1 MRKRTLAGVC
11 SVLALVIVLAMGFLR
26 VKTPHNIPF
35 FVIYLVAMPLLLL
48 PLTAV
53 NKKKVLAWRKARGRD
68 IEEEEKYEI
77 EEADVISLRPRPE
90 APTDDVSEGR
100 GHPTSFR

>member
-1 MRKRTLAGVC
+1 MGKRTLAGVC

-35 FVIYLVAMPLLLL
+35 FVIYLVLMPLLLV
-48 PLTAV
+48 PMTAV
-53 NKKKVLAWRKARGRD
+53 NKRLLAWRKARGRD

-77 EEADVISLRPRPE
+77 EEADAISLRPRPE
-90 APTDDVSEGR
+90 APANTER
-100 GHPTSFR
+100 Q